1 MKMRGELPKPGYF
14 KNQNS
19 YFVKT
24 VCSWYCSQVRRTRLK
39 QLSSSSSNNSIED
52 KVISLVFPS
61 VYTKLC
67 VCVYVS
73 CSVVSNPVD
82 CSLPDSS
89 VHGIFQARILEWV
102 VIPFSS
108 SLYIGLHLP
117 PYSQHQFSSHK
128 LVNKENPFIF
138 VSYTWQKFCLMLS
151 FYLNIEHGQ
160 GQTER
165 ILNHH
170 QSVSLA

>member
-1 MKMRGELPKPGYF
+1 MKKRGELPKPGYF

-73 CSVVSNPVD
+73 CSVVSNPVNPWTIV
-82 CSLPDSS
+82 CQAPLS
-89 VHGIFQARILEWV
+89 VEFSRQEYWSGKLFPSPGIFPTQRSNPGLPHCGWILYFLNNQGNPRKLEWV
-102 VIPFSS
+102 AYLFCR
-108 SLYIGLHLP
+108 G
-117 PYSQHQFSSHK
+117 
-128 LVNKENPFIF
+128 
-138 VSYTWQKFCLMLS
+138 SY
-151 FYLNIEHGQ
+151 
-160 GQTER
+160 
-165 ILNHH
+165 
-170 QSVSLA
+170 

>member
-1 MKMRGELPKPGYF
+1 MISLRRILILKNLREIKMKKRGELPKPGYF

-73 CSVVSNPVD
+73 CSVVSNPVNPWTIV
-82 CSLPDSS
+82 CQAPLSVEFSRQEYWSGKPFPSPVYTEYILPICFHS
-89 VHGIFQARILEWV
+89 VNHLLTEW
-102 VIPFSS
+102 
-108 SLYIGLHLP
+108 LH
-117 PYSQHQFSSHK
+117 S
-128 LVNKENPFIF
+128 
-138 VSYTWQKFCLMLS
+138 
-151 FYLNIEHGQ
+151 
-160 GQTER
+160 
-165 ILNHH
+165 
-170 QSVSLA
+170 

>member
-1 MKMRGELPKPGYF
+1 MKKRGELPKPGYF

-67 VCVYVS
+67 VCVCQLLSRVQPCEPMDY
-73 CSVVSNPVD
+73 
-82 CSLPDSS
+82 SLPGSS
-89 VHGIFQARILEWV
+89 VSRVLQARILEWEA
-102 VIPFSS
+102 IPFSS
-108 SLYIGLHLP
+108 LYRVHSSNLFSQCKSFTNRMVALIANTFIDSFINLLLI
-117 PYSQHQFSSHK
+117 PYLSPFKQQCYFSK
-128 LVNKENPFIF
+128 FLIIFI
-138 VSYTWQKFCLMLS
+138 V
-151 FYLNIEHGQ
+151 
-160 GQTER
+160 
-165 ILNHH
+165 
-170 QSVSLA
+170 